1 MQRAQSKKTAWII
14 GIIGVVVA
22 VVAACVAVFV
32 FHLPQHDAE
41 PPASAETVS
50 SAEASPSPSPSESTT
65 VTPSTTDPMEV
76 IRNYEDFM
84 MKYADFAEMLNSQD
98 GMPASKAEEYT
109 DWLASFDDMMAQFD
123 AVSNSKLTPEQEKYF
138 DEVIDKVDKRMKEP
152 TGSELAGIPRS
163 AEEAE
168 KQAEERQKEADRTA
182 GRANSDDSSESPQ
195 DK

>member
-32 FHLPQHDAE
+32 FHLPQRGAE
-41 PPASAETVS
+41 PQASAETVT
-50 SAEASPSPSPSESTT
+50 AEASASPSESTT

-98 GMPASKAEEYT
+98 GMPASKAEEYA
-109 DWLASFDDMMAQFD
+109 DWLASFDDIMAQFN
-123 AVSNSKLTPEQEKYF
+123 AVSNTELTPEQEKYF
-138 DEVIDKVDKRMKEP
+138 DEVIDKVDKRMKEA

-182 GRANSDDSSESPQ
+182 GRTNSDDSSESPQ

>member
-1 MQRAQSKKTAWII
+1 MQRAQSKRTAWII
-14 GIIGVVVA
+14 GVIGVVVA

-32 FHLPQHDAE
+32 FHLPQRGAE
-41 PPASAETVS
+41 PQASAETVA
-50 SAEASPSPSPSESTT
+50 AEASASPSESTT

-98 GMPASKAEEYT
+98 GMPASKAEEYA
-109 DWLASFDDMMAQFD
+109 DWLASFDDIMAQFN
-123 AVSNSKLTPEQEKYF
+123 AVSNTELTPEQEKYF
-138 DEVIDKVDKRMKEP
+138 DEVIDKVDKRMKEA

-163 AEEAE
+163 AEEAK

-182 GRANSDDSSESPQ
+182 GRTSSDEGSSDSSQ

>member
-1 MQRAQSKKTAWII
+1 MQRAQSKRTAWII
-14 GIIGVVVA
+14 GVIGVVVA

-32 FHLPQHDAE
+32 FYLPQRGAE
-41 PPASAETVS
+41 PQASAETVA
-50 SAEASPSPSPSESTT
+50 AEASASPSESTT

-98 GMPASKAEEYT
+98 GMPASKAEEYA
-109 DWLASFDDMMAQFD
+109 DWLASFDDIMAQFD

-138 DEVIDKVDKRMKEP
+138 DEVIDKVDKRRKEA

-163 AEEAE
+163 AEEAK

-182 GRANSDDSSESPQ
+182 GRTSSDEGSSDSSQ

>member
-1 MQRAQSKKTAWII
+1 MQRAQSKRTAWII
-14 GIIGVVVA
+14 GVIGVVVA

-32 FHLPQHDAE
+32 FYRPQRGAE
-41 PPASAETVS
+41 PQTSAETVA
-50 SAEASPSPSPSESTT
+50 AEASASPSESTT

-98 GMPASKAEEYT
+98 GMPASKAEEYA
-109 DWLASFDDMMAQFD
+109 DWLASFDDIMAQFN
-123 AVSNSKLTPEQEKYF
+123 AVSNTELTPEQEKYF
-138 DEVIDKVDKRMKEP
+138 DEVIDKVDKRMKEA

-182 GRANSDDSSESPQ
+182 GRTNSDDSSESPQ

>member
-22 VVAACVAVFV
+22 VMAACVAVFV
-32 FHLPQHDAE
+32 FHLPQRGAE
-41 PPASAETVS
+41 PQASAETVS
-50 SAEASPSPSPSESTT
+50 SAETSPSPSESTT

-138 DEVIDKVDKRMKEP
+138 DEVIDKVDKRMKEA

-168 KQAEERQKEADRTA
+168 KQAEERQKEADRAA
-182 GRANSDDSSESPQ
+182 GRTSSDEDSSDSSQ

>member
-14 GIIGVVVA
+14 GIIGVIVA

-32 FHLPQHDAE
+32 FYLPQRGAE
-41 PPASAETVS
+41 PQASAETVAA
-50 SAEASPSPSPSESTT
+50 AEASPSPSESTK

-138 DEVIDKVDKRMKEP
+138 DEVIDKVDKRMKEA

-163 AEEAE
+163 AEEAK

-182 GRANSDDSSESPQ
+182 GRTSSDEDSSDSSQ

>member
-32 FHLPQHDAE
+32 FYLPQRGAE
-41 PPASAETVS
+41 PQASAKTAA
-50 SAEASPSPSPSESTT
+50 AEASPSPSESTK

-138 DEVIDKVDKRMKEP
+138 DEVIDKVDKRMKEA

-168 KQAEERQKEADRTA
+168 KQVEERQKEADRTA
-182 GRANSDDSSESPQ
+182 GRTSSDGADSDAASSN
-195 DK
+195 

>member
-14 GIIGVVVA
+14 GIIGVAVA

-32 FHLPQHDAE
+32 FHLPQRGAE
-41 PPASAETVS
+41 PQASAETAA
-50 SAEASPSPSPSESTT
+50 AEASPSPSESTT

-84 MKYADFAEMLNSQD
+84 MKYADFAEMFNSQD

-138 DEVIDKVDKRMKEP
+138 DEVIDKVDKRMKEA

-182 GRANSDDSSESPQ
+182 GRTSSDDSSESSQ

>member
-1 MQRAQSKKTAWII
+1 MQRAQSKRTAWII
-14 GIIGVVVA
+14 GVIGVVVA

-32 FHLPQHDAE
+32 FYRPQRGAE
-41 PPASAETVS
+41 PQASAETVA
-50 SAEASPSPSPSESTT
+50 AEASASPSESTT

-98 GMPASKAEEYT
+98 GMPASKAEEYA
-109 DWLASFDDMMAQFD
+109 DWLASFDDIMAQFN
-123 AVSNSKLTPEQEKYF
+123 AVSNTELTPEQEKYF

-182 GRANSDDSSESPQ
+182 GRTNSDDSSESPQ

>member
-1 MQRAQSKKTAWII
+1 MQRAQSKRTAWII
-14 GIIGVVVA
+14 GVIGVVVA

-32 FHLPQHDAE
+32 FYLPQRGAE
-41 PPASAETVS
+41 PQASAETVA
-50 SAEASPSPSPSESTT
+50 AEASASPSESTT

-98 GMPASKAEEYT
+98 GMPASKAEEYA
-109 DWLASFDDMMAQFD
+109 DWLASFDDIMAQFN
-123 AVSNSKLTPEQEKYF
+123 AVSNTELTPEQEKYF
-138 DEVIDKVDKRMKEP
+138 DEVIDKVDKRRKEA

-163 AEEAE
+163 AEEAK

-182 GRANSDDSSESPQ
+182 GRTSSDEGSSDSSQ

>member
-32 FHLPQHDAE
+32 FYLPQRGAE
-41 PPASAETVS
+41 PQASAETA
-50 SAEASPSPSPSESTT
+50 AEASPSPSESTK

-138 DEVIDKVDKRMKEP
+138 DEVIDKVDKRMKEA

-168 KQAEERQKEADRTA
+168 KQVEERQKEADRTA
-182 GRANSDDSSESPQ
+182 GRTSSDGADSDAASSN
-195 DK
+195 

>member
-1 MQRAQSKKTAWII
+1 MQRAQSKRTAWII
-14 GIIGVVVA
+14 GVIGVVVA

-32 FHLPQHDAE
+32 FYLPQRGAE
-41 PPASAETVS
+41 PQASAETVA
-50 SAEASPSPSPSESTT
+50 AEASASPSESTT

-98 GMPASKAEEYT
+98 GMPASKAAEYT

-138 DEVIDKVDKRMKEP
+138 DEVIDKVDKRMKEA

-182 GRANSDDSSESPQ
+182 GRTNSDDSSESPQ

>member
-1 MQRAQSKKTAWII
+1 MQRAQSKRTAWII
-14 GIIGVVVA
+14 GVIGVVVA

-32 FHLPQHDAE
+32 FYRPQRGAE
-41 PPASAETVS
+41 PQASAETVA
-50 SAEASPSPSPSESTT
+50 AEASASPSESTT

-98 GMPASKAEEYT
+98 GMPASKAEEYA
-109 DWLASFDDMMAQFD
+109 DWLASFDDIMAQFN
-123 AVSNSKLTPEQEKYF
+123 AVSNTELTPEQEKYF
-138 DEVIDKVDKRMKEP
+138 DEVIDKVDKRMKEA

-182 GRANSDDSSESPQ
+182 GRTNSDDSSESPQ

>member
-32 FHLPQHDAE
+32 FYLPQRGAE
-41 PPASAETVS
+41 PQASAETAA
-50 SAEASPSPSPSESTT
+50 AEASPSPSESTK

-138 DEVIDKVDKRMKEP
+138 DEVIDKVDKRMKEA

-182 GRANSDDSSESPQ
+182 GRTSSDGADSDAASSN
-195 DK
+195 

>member
-1 MQRAQSKKTAWII
+1 MQRAQSKRTAWII
-14 GIIGVVVA
+14 GVIGVVVA

-32 FHLPQHDAE
+32 FYLPQRGAE
-41 PPASAETVS
+41 PQASAETVA
-50 SAEASPSPSPSESTT
+50 AEASASPSESTT

-98 GMPASKAEEYT
+98 GMPASKAEEYA
-109 DWLASFDDMMAQFD
+109 DWLASFDDIMAQFN
-123 AVSNSKLTPEQEKYF
+123 AVSNTELTPEQEKYF
-138 DEVIDKVDKRMKEP
+138 DEVIDKVDKRMKEA

-163 AEEAE
+163 AEEAK

-182 GRANSDDSSESPQ
+182 GRTSSDEGSSDSSQ

>member
-32 FHLPQHDAE
+32 FHLPQRGAE
-41 PPASAETVS
+41 PQASAETVA
-50 SAEASPSPSPSESTT
+50 AEASASPSESTT

-98 GMPASKAEEYT
+98 GMPASKAEEYA
-109 DWLASFDDMMAQFD
+109 DWLASFDDIMAQFN
-123 AVSNSKLTPEQEKYF
+123 AVSNTELTPEQEKYF
-138 DEVIDKVDKRMKEP
+138 DEVIDKVDKRMKEA

-163 AEEAE
+163 AEEAK

-182 GRANSDDSSESPQ
+182 GRTSSDEGSLDSSQ

>member
-32 FHLPQHDAE
+32 FHLPQRGAE
-41 PPASAETVS
+41 PQASAETVA
-50 SAEASPSPSPSESTT
+50 AEASASPSESTT

-98 GMPASKAEEYT
+98 GMPASKAEEYA
-109 DWLASFDDMMAQFD
+109 DWLASFDDIMAQFN
-123 AVSNSKLTPEQEKYF
+123 AVSNTELTPEQEKYF
-138 DEVIDKVDKRMKEP
+138 DEVIDKVDKRMKEA

-163 AEEAE
+163 AEEAK

-182 GRANSDDSSESPQ
+182 GRTSSDEGSSDSSQ

>member
-1 MQRAQSKKTAWII
+1 MQRAQSKRTAWII
-14 GIIGVVVA
+14 GVIGVVVA

-32 FHLPQHDAE
+32 FYLPQRGAE
-41 PPASAETVS
+41 PQASAETVA
-50 SAEASPSPSPSESTT
+50 AEASASPSESTT

-98 GMPASKAEEYT
+98 GMPASKAEEYA

-138 DEVIDKVDKRMKEP
+138 DEVIDKVDKRMKEA

-182 GRANSDDSSESPQ
+182 GRTNSDDSSESPQ

>member
-1 MQRAQSKKTAWII
+1 MQRAQSRKTAWII
-14 GIIGVVVA
+14 GVIGVVVA
-22 VVAACVAVFV
+22 VVAACVVVFV
-32 FHLPQHDAE
+32 FHLPQRDAE
-41 PPASAETVS
+41 PQASTETVS
-50 SAEASPSPSPSESTT
+50 STEVSPSPSESTK
-65 VTPSTTDPMEV
+65 VTPSTTDPMQV

-109 DWLASFDDMMAQFD
+109 DWLASFDDMMAQFN
-123 AVSNSKLTPEQEKYF
+123 AVSDSELTPEQEQYF
-138 DEVIDKVDKRMKEP
+138 DEVINKVDKRMKEA

-182 GRANSDDSSESPQ
+182 GRTSSDESDSDASSN
-195 DK
+195 K

>member
-1 MQRAQSKKTAWII
+1 MQRAQSRKTAWII
-14 GIIGVVVA
+14 GVIGVVVA

-32 FHLPQHDAE
+32 FHLPQRDTE
-41 PPASAETVS
+41 PQASAETVS
-50 SAEASPSPSPSESTT
+50 GTEASPSPSESTK
-65 VTPSTTDPMEV
+65 VTPSTTDPMQV
-76 IRNYEDFM
+76 IHNYEDFM

-138 DEVIDKVDKRMKEP
+138 DEVIDKVDKRMKEA

-182 GRANSDDSSESPQ
+182 GRTSSDEGSSDSSQ

>member
-14 GIIGVVVA
+14 GVIGVVVA

-32 FHLPQHDAE
+32 FYLPQRGAE
-41 PPASAETVS
+41 PQASAETVA
-50 SAEASPSPSPSESTT
+50 AEASASPSESTT

-98 GMPASKAEEYT
+98 GMPASKAEEYA
-109 DWLASFDDMMAQFD
+109 DWLASFDDIMAQFN
-123 AVSNSKLTPEQEKYF
+123 AVSNTELTPEQEKYF
-138 DEVIDKVDKRMKEP
+138 DEVIDKVDKRMKEA

-163 AEEAE
+163 AEEAK

-182 GRANSDDSSESPQ
+182 GRTSSDEGSSDSSQ

>member
-1 MQRAQSKKTAWII
+1 MQRAQSKRTAWII
-14 GIIGVVVA
+14 GVIGVVVA

-32 FHLPQHDAE
+32 FYRPQRGAE
-41 PPASAETVS
+41 PQASAETVT
-50 SAEASPSPSPSESTT
+50 AEASASPSESTT

-98 GMPASKAEEYT
+98 GMPASKAEEYA
-109 DWLASFDDMMAQFD
+109 DWLASFDDIMAQFN
-123 AVSNSKLTPEQEKYF
+123 AVSNTELTPEQEKYF
-138 DEVIDKVDKRMKEP
+138 DEVIDKVDKRMKEA

-182 GRANSDDSSESPQ
+182 GRTNSDDSSESPQ

>member
-32 FHLPQHDAE
+32 FYLPQRGAE
-41 PPASAETVS
+41 PQASAETVAA
-50 SAEASPSPSPSESTT
+50 AEASPSPSESTK

-138 DEVIDKVDKRMKEP
+138 DEVIDKVDGAVRRH
-152 TGSELAGIPRS
+152 LPRYAKPS
-163 AEEAE
+163 CLRVAVVPVIVRRG
-168 KQAEERQKEADRTA
+168 ERDEVAVEVGDRA
-182 GRANSDDSSESPQ
+182 
-195 DK
+195 